1 MRYIFA
7 CLLLLTGCARTACE
21 ISIDTLQPAEK
32 IPKVANIKID
42 ELILADDGG
51 SILLKNYSTMSH
63 QIAAIK
69 ESCK

>member
-1 MRYIFA
+1 MRYFIVLA
-7 CLLLLTGCARTACE
+7 LLLTGCARSACE
-21 ISIDTLQPAEK
+21 ISIETLKPAEK

-51 SILLKNYSTMSH
+51 SILLKNYSVMSH